1 MNWERILRAYVD
13 YVQTME
19 GTTFLTYGN
28 SELDLLGLS
37 PDETEHLVAIGE
49 GAEMERESML
59 REWLR

>member
-1 MNWERILRAYVD
+1 MDWERILRAYVD

-28 SELDLLGLS
+28 SELDLLELS
-37 PDETEHLVAIGE
+37 PDETERLVAIGE
-49 GAEMERESML
+49 NAERE